1 MYVISTGD
9 KFDNRLSN
17 LKYMTRSEHRKFD
30 GSQLPPNCKKLPHN
44 INPDLSYRDAPD
56 YWKRSAGFNHE
67 LEYVD
72 DNE

>member
-1 MYVISTGD
+1 MFAISTGD

-17 LKYMTRSEHRKFD
+17 LQYMTRSEHRKFD
-30 GSQLPPNCKKLPHN
+30 GRQTPVHGVKLPHN
-44 INPDLSYRDAPD
+44 INQDLSYRDAPD
-56 YWKRSAGFNHE
+56 YWKHYDGFNHE